1 MTVTAISNPAVWS
14 FGLGLAGFAL
24 FGLRL
29 AIGRKG
35 GWKGG
40 WRVTLLLAAVAASA
54 LWEGASVGYSLAPS
68 ESWWLAARLADAAR
82 LGAWIAFLLAL
93 FAQPGALKGAA
104 ALGKGAAPLWIGA
117 LAAVLILASLVARQ
131 PAPMAIL
138 AELPS
143 TAARIDFALLLA
155 IPILGLLVIEQL
167 LRGTPK
173 EQRWHM
179 KPLYL
184 GLGGAFAF
192 DVFLYAD
199 ALLFGRLDP
208 AVWAARGVVTAFAI
222 PFVAVAAARSHDWSL
237 NMHVSRD
244 VVFHSTALLLSGV
257 YLLAVAAAGYWVR
270 FFGGTWGTTVQIAFL
285 FAAALLLGLVLSS
298 GSLRARLRVFISKH
312 FFSYRYNYREE
323 WLKFTGLLSGAETEA
338 SLSERCVR
346 ALADLV
352 ESTAGALFLKQDGAA
367 YVEAA
372 RWNTPEVATTEPVDS
387 AFVQFLQRTGWVLN
401 LAEHREGRAEYEG
414 IDMPEWLGRIPRAWL
429 VVPLF
434 TGGELVG
441 FVVLAAP
448 RTSIDVNWEVN
459 DLLKT
464 AARQAAS
471 YIGQVRAAEALLEA
485 QKFASFNRM
494 SAFVVH
500 DLKNL
505 VAQLSL
511 LLRNAERHRDNPEFH
526 QDMLDTVEHV
536 VGRMN
541 QLLLQLRAGTTPV
554 EAPRPVSLST
564 LVERIGKARASQ
576 RPELVMEAA
585 LPIQALGHEDRLE
598 RVIGH
603 LVQNALE
610 ATPPD
615 GQVTLRVF
623 EEGEY
628 AVVEVADTGTGMST
642 EFVRERLFKPFQST
656 KPTGMGIGAYESSQ
670 YVGELGG
677 RILVDS
683 RPNAGTRVKVY
694 LPRVTARRDG
704 PQTEAGLPSA
714 KHEEDLQRRSIA

>member
-1 MTVTAISNPAVWS
+1 MTASAIAHPAVWS
-14 FGLGLAGFAL
+14 FGLGLIGFAL

-29 AIGRKG
+29 VIGRKG
-35 GWKGG
+35 GL
-40 WRVTLLLAAVAASA
+40 RASLLLAAVAASA
-54 LWEGASVGYSLAPS
+54 LWEGASLAYALAPS
-68 ESWWLAARLADAAR
+68 APWWFAARIADAAR
-82 LGAWIAFLLAL
+82 IGAWIAFLLAL
-93 FAQPGALKGAA
+93 FTEPRTGESAA
-104 ALGKGAAPLWIGA
+104 GPAKRAAPLWIGA
-117 LAAVLILASLVARQ
+117 LAAVLIVASLVAPESGPLPAQSTLQ
-131 PAPMAIL
+131 PSAG
-138 AELPS
+138 
-143 TAARIDFALLLA
+143 ARIAFAFLLGL
-155 IPILGLLVIEQL
+155 PILGLLVIEQL
-167 LRGTPK
+167 LRGTSK
-173 EQRWHM
+173 EERWNM

-192 DVFLYAD
+192 DLFLYAD
-199 ALLFGRLDP
+199 ALLFVRLDP
-208 AVWAARGVVTAFAI
+208 EIWAARGVVMAFAI
-222 PFVAVAAARSHDWSL
+222 PFVMVAAARSRDWSL

-244 VVFHSTALLLSGV
+244 VVFHSTALLISGV

-285 FAAALLLGLVLSS
+285 FAAVLLLGVVLSS

-323 WLKFTGLLSGAETEA
+323 WLKVTGLLAAAESEA
-338 SLSERCVR
+338 SLNERCIR

-352 ESTAGALFLKQDGAA
+352 ESTAGSLFLKQDGEG
-367 YVEAA
+367 YSEAA
-372 RWNTPEVATTEPVDS
+372 RWNTSDVETIEPADS
-387 AFVQFLQRTGWVLN
+387 DFVRFLARTGWVLN
-401 LAEHREGRAEYEG
+401 LKEHRAGEERYEN
-414 IDMPEWLGRIPRAWL
+414 IKMPGWLERIARAWL

-434 TGGELVG
+434 TGDELMG
-441 FVVLAAP
+441 FAVLAEP
-448 RTSIDVNWEVN
+448 RTPIDVNWEVH

-471 YIGQVRAAEALLEA
+471 YIGQVHAAEALLEA
-485 QKFASFNRM
+485 QKFAAFNRM

-511 LLRNAERHRDNPEFH
+511 LLKNAARHGDDPEFRK
-526 QDMLDTVEHV
+526 DMLGTVEHV

-554 EAPRPVSLST
+554 EAPRPVALT
-564 LVERIGKARASQ
+564 ALVERIGKLRASNQ
-576 RPELVMEAA
+576 PELVVETAE
-585 LPIQALGHEDRLE
+585 PIQALGHEDRLE

-610 ATPPD
+610 ATPPE
-615 GQVTLRVF
+615 GRVALRVF

-628 AVVEVADTGTGMST
+628 AVVEVADTGAGMST

-683 RPNAGTRVKVY
+683 RPDAGTRVKVY
-694 LPRVTARRDG
+694 LPRVTARRDAPESEG
-704 PQTEAGLPSA
+704 TASPSA
-714 KHEEDLQRRSIA
+714 ENNEEDLQRRSMA